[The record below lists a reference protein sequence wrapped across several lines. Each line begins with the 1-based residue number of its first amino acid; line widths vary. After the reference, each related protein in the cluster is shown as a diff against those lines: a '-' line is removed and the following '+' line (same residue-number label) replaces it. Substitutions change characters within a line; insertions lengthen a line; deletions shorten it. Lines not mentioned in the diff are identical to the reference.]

1 MNVTRKLMTGV
12 FGLALLVPMAACE
25 ETLAVEMEERD
36 IVQVAV
42 DAGSF
47 TTLVAAVQAAELV
60 EVLQG
65 EGPFTVFA
73 PTDAAFEA
81 LPAGTV
87 EALLNDPDALR
98 AVLTYHVV
106 AGRVTSTDLVNT
118 GGARPTTVN
127 GGQLNIVVSGGSV
140 RVDNATV
147 VTADVMAKNG
157 VIHVI
162 DSVLLPAGM

>member
-1 MNVTRKLMTGV
+1 MTVARKLFTGMLGFAMV
-12 FGLALLVPMAACE
+12 IPAAACN

-36 IVQVAV
+36 IVQVAI

-60 EVLQG
+60 ETLQG

-73 PTDAAFEA
+73 PTDAAFDA
-81 LPAGTV
+81 LPDGTV
-87 EALLNDPDALR
+87 EGLLDDPDALR

-106 AGRVTSTDLVNT
+106 PGRITAADLVNA
-118 GGARPTTVN
+118 GGAMPTTVN
-127 GGQLNIVVSGGSV
+127 GQTLNIEVSNGVV
-140 RVDNATV
+140 RVNGATV

-157 VIHVI
+157 VIHVV
-162 DSVLLPAGM
+162 DSVLIPGS

>member
-1 MNVTRKLMTGV
+1 MTKTRKLMTGLL
-12 FGLALLVPMAACE
+12 GLALVVPMTACN

-60 EVLQG
+60 ATLQG

-73 PTDAAFEA
+73 PSDAAFDA

-87 EALLNDPDALR
+87 ESLLENPDALR
-98 AVLTYHVV
+98 AVLTYHVIP
-106 AGRVTSTDLVNT
+106 GRVMAADVINA
-118 GGARPTTVN
+118 GGAMPTTVN
-127 GGQLNIVVSGGSV
+127 GQSLNVTVSGGVV
-140 RVDNATV
+140 RVNDATV
-147 VTADVMAKNG
+147 VTADVMARNG

-162 DSVLLPAGM
+162 DRVLIAAM

>member
-1 MNVTRKLMTGV
+1 MMTTRKLMTGLL
-12 FGLALLVPMAACE
+12 GLALTIPVAACN

-36 IVQVAV
+36 IVQVAA
-42 DAGSF
+42 DNGNF

-60 EVLQG
+60 ETLQG

-73 PTDAAFEA
+73 PTDAAFDA

-87 EALLNDPDALR
+87 EALLDDPDALR

-106 AGRVTSTDLVNT
+106 PGRVMASDIVNA
-118 GGARPTTVN
+118 GGATAATVNGQSVNVTVN
-127 GGQLNIVVSGGSV
+127 GGVV
-140 RVDNATV
+140 RVNDANV
-147 VTADVMAKNG
+147 VTADVEARNG

-162 DSVLLPAGM
+162 DRVLIPGGM